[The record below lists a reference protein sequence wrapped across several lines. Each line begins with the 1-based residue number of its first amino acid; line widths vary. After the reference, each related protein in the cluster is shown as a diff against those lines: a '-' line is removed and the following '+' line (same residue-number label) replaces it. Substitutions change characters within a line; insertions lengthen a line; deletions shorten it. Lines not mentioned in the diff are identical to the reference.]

1 MRIFLQDTIKSGII
15 VAVREGSV
23 SVVGFQYLIEKRGME
38 RMDKRILLM
47 TVVIT
52 GLLVAGC
59 ATMSPRT
66 KAGAQIGAILGGL
79 GGAVIDKDNP
89 WRGAVE
95 GAAIGAILGGTIGKI
110 VDNAALE
117 AARRDATVTYSR
129 VNPEKGWKEE
139 VVAEPRGLTKDGKYK
154 IIEIRYIQNGKVVKE
169 EVKIVP
175 VSEL

>member
-1 MRIFLQDTIKSGII
+1 
-15 VAVREGSV
+15 
-23 SVVGFQYLIEKRGME
+23 ME
-38 RMDKRILLM
+38 RMDRRILLI

-52 GLLVAGC
+52 GLLMAGC

-79 GGAVIDKDNP
+79 GGAAIDKDNP

-117 AARRDATVTYSR
+117 AARRDATAVSYTH
-129 VNPEKGWKEE
+129 
-139 VVAEPRGLTKDGKYK
+139 LTLPTKA
-154 IIEIRYIQNGKVVKE
+154 
-169 EVKIVP
+169 
-175 VSEL
+175 